1 MRIYL
6 RPLLS
11 YPLSP
16 ITYYLL
22 PLFIACSHIVLYKV
36 MSEKEKDPVD
46 RRIPL
51 TFLKGVGPVI
61 AKGMEKKGI
70 RCVDDLLY
78 FVPVRWLDRGTV
90 RNISELEAGEDACVV
105 AAVDSYRSMF
115 FRHARKKGFEVIVT
129 DGTGFLSLKWFQ
141 WSKGYLQKIC
151 RKGETLFLSGKVG
164 DFGGNLQMVHPE
176 TAVLGDDGTPGA
188 ARRIIP
194 VYSQVDGVKQG
205 FIRNVVSEALNFLGS
220 SPGGVLPRD
229 AEERFGLMSF
239 ADAAKCVHVA
249 NTEEFSED
257 RRNEALRRLILEEY
271 LHFQITLMSRKKKA
285 RSERGIAFATDGPL
299 YRKFLGN
306 LGFKLTG
313 AQSRAMMEIISDM
326 GRDIPMNRLLQGDVG
341 SGKTVCAVAC
351 ACVAIDNGF
360 QAAFMAPTE
369 ILAEQHYL
377 NVHRWFA
384 ELGVPVALL
393 KGGMGR
399 ERRDVIEGIRT
410 GVTPIVIGTHAM
422 IQGDVEFHRLGLVVI
437 DEQHRFGVEQR
448 KRLKD
453 KSRRPDVLSMTATP
467 IPRTL
472 SMVVYGD
479 LDVSVINEMPSGRQ
493 KVVTKV
499 LSDDDR
505 ERAQGMMREELA
517 AGRGIFVVYPL
528 VEESE
533 NNPVRDAKSMAAELQ
548 RAVFLEY
555 RVGLLHGRMSAKDK
569 EDVMTRF
576 RNGDIDVLV
585 CTTVIEVG
593 IDVPRATMIVV
604 ENAERFGLS
613 QLHQLRGR
621 VGRGTEPS
629 RCVLIAST
637 KRTHLATRR
646 LRIMEKTSDGFA
658 IAEEDL
664 KIRGVGDMLGVRQ
677 SGMPAFRIGDIV
689 RDIDIMVEA
698 RKRAEELTAGISEGE
713 MTRLMRHIGDRF
725 EDGRDLSDIA

>member
-1 MRIYL
+1 MNR
-6 RPLLS
+6 
-11 YPLSP
+11 
-16 ITYYLL
+16 L
-22 PLFIACSHIVLYKV
+22 PLVVLYKV
-36 MSEKEKDPVD
+36 MCSKEKTPLG
-46 RRIPL
+46 RRAPL
-51 TFLKGVGPVI
+51 ASLKGVGPVI
-61 AKGMEKKGI
+61 AKALAKKGI
-70 RCVDDLLY
+70 WCVDDLFY
-78 FVPVRWLDRGTV
+78 FVPIRWLDRGTV

-105 AAVDSYRSMF
+105 ASVDSYRSMF

-129 DGTGFLSLKWFQ
+129 DGSGFISLKWFQ

-151 RKGETLFLSGKVG
+151 RKGTTLFLSGKVG
-164 DFGGNLQMVHPE
+164 VFGGTLQIVHPE
-176 TAVLGDDGTPGA
+176 VTVFGEDETPGA

-194 VYSQVDGVKQG
+194 LYSQVDGVKQG
-205 FIRNVVSEALNFLGS
+205 LIRNIVSEALNLLGTL
-220 SPGGVLPRD
+220 PGGILPRE
-229 AEERFGLMSF
+229 AEERFGLISF
-239 ADAAKCVHVA
+239 ADAVRRAHAA
-249 NTEEFSED
+249 NGEDFNED
-257 RRNEALRRLILEEY
+257 RGNEAVRRLILEEY
-271 LHFQITLMSRKKKA
+271 LHFQMTLMSRKRKA
-285 RSERGIAFATDGPL
+285 RSGRGIAFATNGPL
-299 YRKFLGN
+299 NSRFLGN
-306 LGFKLTG
+306 LGFDLTG
-313 AQSRAMMEIISDM
+313 AQSRAITEIMSDM

-360 QAAFMAPTE
+360 QAVFMAPTE

-384 ELGVPVALL
+384 GLGVPVALL

-399 ERRDVIEGIRT
+399 ERRDVLEGIRT
-410 GVTPIVIGTHAM
+410 GATPIVIGTHAV
-422 IQGDVEFHRLGLVVI
+422 IQADVEFHKLGLVVI

-479 LDVSVINEMPSGRQ
+479 LDVSVINEMPSGRR

-499 LSDDDR
+499 LSDNER
-505 ERAQGMMREELA
+505 ERAERMMREELA
-517 AGRGIFVVYPL
+517 AGHGIFVVYPL
-528 VEESE
+528 VEESGDI
-533 NNPVRDAKSMAAELQ
+533 PVRDAKSMSAELQ
-548 RAVFLEY
+548 RAVFPEY

-576 RNGDIDVLV
+576 REGEIDVLV

-593 IDVPRATMIVV
+593 IDVPRATMMVV

-629 RCVLIAST
+629 RCILLAST

-646 LRIMEKTSDGFA
+646 LRIMEKTSDGFL

-689 RDIDIMVEA
+689 SDLDIMIEA
-698 RKRAEELTAGISEGE
+698 RKIAEEVTAGVSEEE
-713 MTRLMRHIGDRF
+713 MAGFMRHIGDRF
-725 EDGRDLSDIA
+725 EDERDLSEIA

>member
-1 MRIYL
+1 LNR
-6 RPLLS
+6 LS
-11 YPLSP
+11 LV
-16 ITYYLL
+16 
-22 PLFIACSHIVLYKV
+22 VLYKV
-36 MSEKEKDPVD
+36 MREKEKTTVD
-46 RRIPL
+46 RRAPL
-51 TFLKGVGPVI
+51 ASLKGVGPVI
-61 AKGMEKKGI
+61 AKALAKKGMW
-70 RCVDDLLY
+70 CVDDLFY
-78 FVPVRWLDRGTV
+78 FVPIRWLDRGTV
-90 RNISELEAGEDACVV
+90 RHISELEAGEDACVV

-141 WSKGYLQKIC
+141 WSKGYLQRIC
-151 RKGETLFLSGKVG
+151 RKGAMLYVSGKVG
-164 DFGGNLQMVHPE
+164 NFGGILQIVHPE
-176 TAVLGDDGTPGA
+176 VAVLNEDETPGA

-194 VYSQVDGVKQG
+194 LYSQVDGVKQG
-205 FIRNVVSEALNFLGS
+205 FIRNIVSAALDLLGA
-220 SPGGVLPRD
+220 SPGGILPRER
-229 AEERFGLMSF
+229 EEGFGLMSF
-239 ADAAKCVHVA
+239 ADAVRCVHVA
-249 NTEEFSED
+249 NGED
-257 RRNEALRRLILEEY
+257 FDEKRGNDAVRRLILEEY
-271 LHFQITLMSRKKKA
+271 LHFQMTLMSRKRKV
-285 RSERGIAFATDGPL
+285 RRERGIVFATDGPL
-299 YRKFLGN
+299 YRRFMGN
-306 LGFKLTG
+306 LGFELTG
-313 AQSRAMMEIISDM
+313 AQSRALAEIIADM
-326 GRDIPMNRLLQGDVG
+326 GRPTPMNRLLQGDVG
-341 SGKTVCAVAC
+341 SGKTVCAVAS

-360 QAAFMAPTE
+360 QAVFMAPTE

-384 ELGVPVALL
+384 ALGVPVALL

-399 ERRDVIEGIRT
+399 ERRDVLEGIRT
-410 GVTPIVIGTHAM
+410 GATPIVIGTHAV
-422 IQGDVEFHRLGLVVI
+422 IQADVEFHKLGLVVI

-479 LDVSVINEMPSGRQ
+479 LDVSVIDEMPAGRR

-505 ERAQGMMREELA
+505 ERAEGMMREELA
-517 AGRGIFVVYPL
+517 AGRGVFVVYPL

-533 NNPVRDAKSMAAELQ
+533 NNPVRDAKSMAAEL
-548 RAVFLEY
+548 RHSVFPEY

-576 RNGDIDVLV
+576 REGEIDVLV

-593 IDVPRATMIVV
+593 IDVPRATMIVI

-629 RCVLIAST
+629 RCVLVAST
-637 KRTHLATRR
+637 KRTHLATKR
-646 LRIMEKTSDGFA
+646 LRIMEKTSDGFE

-689 RDIDIMVEA
+689 RDLDIMIEA
-698 RKRAEELTAGISEGE
+698 RKMAEKLTAGLTDEE
-713 MTRLMRHIGDRF
+713 MSGFMGHIGDRF
-725 EDGRDLSDIA
+725 GDERDLSDIA